1 MQVIVGIVIVGI
13 IIVGIPIVL
22 VKWTIVRSG
31 GIPSRVRGALIVNT
45 SGEFDRCDRIVVVFV
60 VAKVVHIL
68 QSRRVNRIGSTSN
81 HVGNGS
87 VGGSVGGASS
97 R

>member
-45 SGEFDRCDRIVVVFV
+45 SGEFDRCDRIVVV
-60 VAKVVHIL
+60 AKVVHIL